1 MDKCKEIFS
10 YKIDVNNMLFNRL
23 GINYDKYELITEKT
37 QEKKEFNDLWLYIQF
52 FMKDIWENPKS
63 VATILSKLDQKDLK
77 DISHFIVHNL
87 YDNIVSTKNNE
98 HQLIYIISLLL
109 KNEMDEMKDDINV
122 FSFLDNTSC
131 GIILEEFIYKKE
143 VQSFFKVNL
152 LNIIEKLEMETSSN
166 PIIFN
171 LEEIQNQLSKRNNNY
186 FDNYLDNNEI
196 NMNNKINIFNNTY
209 LVGLSEKDLK
219 EKINISENKNMK
231 EFLQKKALDCVNSPK
246 LYSTD
251 QLINNIYNYKESRK
265 IFNYYIN
272 SFMETIDIINMFLDN
287 LLKNSNSLPYS
298 IRCICKIIS
307 LLIKKKYPKANKIE
321 QNTFL
326 AKFFFQKLVFSILKN
341 PSLLLF
347 INEFLVSDKTM
358 EKIRRIK
365 EVLEQFTLG
374 QFFDDKDYLK
384 PFNNY
389 FIEKM
394 PTLIDFFNNV
404 CQIELPSFIDKLIND
419 KLPENYQ
426 YNYFEENQ
434 NENVLYRN
442 ICFNFNELYIL
453 VTNSI
458 KNIDFISLQIATL
471 LKLDSNLKKIEQI
484 KNNLETNK
492 ENISK
497 NIKYFLI
504 TDFIYC
510 KKYDKIFN
518 EKKRKLYFSL
528 DELKEI
534 ENYEQQI
541 ENNKIKIKNFF
552 FALLYN
558 YPKLSKNNISLG
570 NISNIINLIKEL
582 KNNSY
587 INSSINIEQQHIP
600 LKWYIDSLIQYLPR
614 IRDELSENDY
624 EKLLDEI
631 EDDLT
636 NSLKEIN
643 FEELTEFIEYIKE
656 MEKEKMYY
664 EIIKKIILDIDL
676 NKMSHIII
684 QKEQIP
690 IEMFYNGKELNISPL
705 DKNKKYSE
713 KNKNNKIICINI
725 KSFINNFPKITT
737 NNNEQ
742 GLGIFEFIKYIK
754 IPEKL
759 EIYSNI
765 IKDYLK
771 AKKNI
776 KDEKELNEIC
786 DIIYDYILEKL
797 NNKLFPKGNNQ
808 KDNDIFNNCCKN
820 IWIEFSNIQ
829 NSKKKYIFDTYL
841 PDSINYFNK
850 IIMEKSPRKKF
861 IYIKKL
867 YDCIYNLGIFNLD
880 KVEGADEE
888 LPLLNYTF
896 IKSKPKNIYSN
907 CKYLELFL
915 GNKES
920 QIEGYYLTK
929 ILALCERMSQ
939 FSFKDILNMT
949 ESDYLL
955 NCDLVEKGIL
965 Y

>member
-1 MDKCKEIFS
+1 
-10 YKIDVNNMLFNRL
+10 
-23 GINYDKYELITEKT
+23 
-37 QEKKEFNDLWLYIQF
+37 
-52 FMKDIWENPKS
+52 
-63 VATILSKLDQKDLK
+63 
-77 DISHFIVHNL
+77 
-87 YDNIVSTKNNE
+87 
-98 HQLIYIISLLL
+98 
-109 KNEMDEMKDDINV
+109 
-122 FSFLDNTSC
+122 
-131 GIILEEFIYKKE
+131 
-143 VQSFFKVNL
+143 
-152 LNIIEKLEMETSSN
+152 
-166 PIIFN
+166 
-171 LEEIQNQLSKRNNNY
+171 
-186 FDNYLDNNEI
+186 
-196 NMNNKINIFNNTY
+196 
-209 LVGLSEKDLK
+209 
-219 EKINISENKNMK
+219 
-231 EFLQKKALDCVNSPK
+231 
-246 LYSTD
+246 
-251 QLINNIYNYKESRK
+251 
-265 IFNYYIN
+265 
-272 SFMETIDIINMFLDN
+272 
-287 LLKNSNSLPYS
+287 
-298 IRCICKIIS
+298 
-307 LLIKKKYPKANKIE
+307 
-321 QNTFL
+321 
-326 AKFFFQKLVFSILKN
+326 
-341 PSLLLF
+341 
-347 INEFLVSDKTM
+347 
-358 EKIRRIK
+358 
-365 EVLEQFTLG
+365 
-374 QFFDDKDYLK
+374 
-384 PFNNY
+384 
-389 FIEKM
+389 
-394 PTLIDFFNNV
+394 
-404 CQIELPSFIDKLIND
+404 
-419 KLPENYQ
+419 
-426 YNYFEENQ
+426 
-434 NENVLYRN
+434 
-442 ICFNFNELYIL
+442 
-453 VTNSI
+453 
-458 KNIDFISLQIATL
+458 
-471 LKLDSNLKKIEQI
+471 
-484 KNNLETNK
+484 
-492 ENISK
+492 
-497 NIKYFLI
+497 
-504 TDFIYC
+504 
-510 KKYDKIFN
+510 
-518 EKKRKLYFSL
+518 
-528 DELKEI
+528 
-534 ENYEQQI
+534 
-541 ENNKIKIKNFF
+541 
-552 FALLYN
+552 
-558 YPKLSKNNISLG
+558 
-570 NISNIINLIKEL
+570 
-582 KNNSY
+582 
-587 INSSINIEQQHIP
+587 
-600 LKWYIDSLIQYLPR
+600 
-614 IRDELSENDY
+614 
-624 EKLLDEI
+624 
-631 EDDLT
+631 
-636 NSLKEIN
+636 
-643 FEELTEFIEYIKE
+643 
-656 MEKEKMYY
+656 
-664 EIIKKIILDIDL
+664 
-676 NKMSHIII
+676 MSHIII

-713 KNKNNKIICINI
+713 KNKNNKIICSTI